1 MGNTLKKKKGFS
13 MPHVYAVILI
23 LMLLVTIMTYVIPAG
38 TYARVDGNVDPN
50 SFTYVEQTPVSF
62 LSFFTSLHQ
71 GFVESANVIGA
82 VLLISGAIQIIQKT
96 GAFSAGIQALIK
108 RAKGRDLVMVLLFFT
123 IFTGMGVIGYLD
135 ALYPFYPIIIS
146 LFITLGYDKMV
157 GTAIIMLS
165 TAVGFTC
172 GMVNPYTTG
181 VAQTLVG
188 LPMYSGIALR
198 AVGLVVF
205 YAIAVFFLTRYCIK
219 IKKNPKYS
227 VMGENYL
234 QEQTAPMQFEEG
246 LDFHGRRVAIIVVF
260 LAAIVLSVVGS
271 LRWKWGLPEITA
283 VYMPVAIVAVV
294 LSRMLRVRQGHGRR
308 GGAHHGNRPEPGGVR
323 PSRRGQHHRHHHPCR
338 IRPAGGQEPGD
349 HPAHHLRLCHSV
361 QLLRLLRLRQGR
373 GHDAHPPASGSG
385 AWDQSAGHGAG
396 VPIRRRLHQH
406 LLAHRFPASA
416 LSVRYGL
423 RSLVQVRLENLRV
436 SDYRGVPPDHY
447 CKPDRLRSLLNTAWR
462 GRRIVGAAPAVI
474 SDWKRAGKLC
484 KI

>member
-260 LAAIVLSVVGS
+260 LAAILSLQEMED
-271 LRWKWGLPEITA
+271 LRD
-283 VYMPVAIVAVV
+283 
-294 LSRMLRVRQGHGRR
+294 RR
-308 GGAHHGNRPEPGGVR
+308 
-323 PSRRGQHHRHHHPCR
+323 
-338 IRPAGGQEPGD
+338 
-349 HPAHHLRLCHSV
+349 
-361 QLLRLLRLRQGR
+361 
-373 GHDAHPPASGSG
+373 
-385 AWDQSAGHGAG
+385 DQSAFRKEFNMIGS
-396 VPIRRRLHQH
+396 R
-406 LLAHRFPASA
+406 
-416 LSVRYGL
+416 
-423 RSLVQVRLENLRV
+423 LVQTGKAWFRSQGIILFITTGLCIGGMFLIRNPYYIMAGIGIGILDALPIFGTGTVLIPWAVLRL
-436 SDYRGVPPDHY
+436 
-447 CKPDRLRSLLNTAWR
+447 A
-462 GRRIVGAAPAVI
+462 VG
-474 SDWKRAGKLC
+474 DWKQALVLTAIYLVCYFVRQILEVRMMGGQVGLSPLETLASVYVGLELFGFFGFILGPLGLLLIEDMVEAWTKEEETET
-484 KI
+484 